1 MRGRDELRTSSPN
14 KMKKD
19 RHTLKLYLRTFK
31 EFSIIGDGP
40 STNTRDNTYWLT
52 QIEEISDAE
61 EVDVDETDPEISEL
75 SKNIIMVEN
84 GYTATINVPSMF
96 HKFIIG
102 VQHSKKKLLED
113 EFRCNIEIPLFSSNS
128 SVISV
133 TGSSK
138 FNVLSACRRI
148 LWIVSDARIRCQP
161 THFICLPVACQ
172 VVKENFQKFRQSVL
186 QAAKKSAA
194 HDFVGV
200 DSSVFHSTSTLHFT
214 LVTLVLAD
222 KYEIEKACDALG
234 TFCKSAKGYE
244 LFSRGPLSLT
254 LRGLEYM
261 NDDPDS
267 VHVLYAKLTESPDAQ
282 RLQAIANEL
291 LNVFTEKNLLHM
303 TLLNSKYRQERDR
316 QNVSSSHGFSPNAR
330 KPFSITG
337 ILKVAGDFCFA
348 ENQSFDQLYLC
359 DRLSF
364 DSTTQFH
371 KCCCKIEFN
380 NTCDSECVRVVK
392 V

>member
-1 MRGRDELRTSSPN
+1 MDPVLTPEIIHIGSRHYRKNASKQCFAQTFPTSIS
-14 KMKKD
+14 
-19 RHTLKLYLRTFK
+19 
-31 EFSIIGDGP
+31 
-40 STNTRDNTYWLT
+40 

-194 HDFVGV
+194 HDFMGV

-222 KYEIEKACDALG
+222 KYEIEQACDALE

-291 LNVFTEKNLLHM
+291 LNVFTEQNLVSNGPYRPDNSVKLHM
-303 TLLNSKYRQERDR
+303 TLLNSKYRQERDG
-316 QNVSSSHGFSPNAR
+316 QNASSSHGFSPNAR

-364 DSTTQFH
+364 DPTTQFH

-380 NTCDSECVRVVK
+380 NACDSEYVRVVK